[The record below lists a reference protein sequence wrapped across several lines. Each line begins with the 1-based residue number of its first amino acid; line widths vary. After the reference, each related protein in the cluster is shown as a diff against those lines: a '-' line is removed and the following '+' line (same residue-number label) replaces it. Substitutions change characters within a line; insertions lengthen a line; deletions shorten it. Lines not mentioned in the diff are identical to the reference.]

1 MPSFGLSS
9 KAEDSD
15 TIGKFGLGM
24 KSVFHLCEAFFF
36 RATSNGYRCKEVLN
50 PWSGTT
56 EGSVKSL
63 HGDWDEVEDVD
74 FRAIEEEVAIAT
86 GRIPLSSHPV
96 NFLLWLPLRRRAHGR
111 LIDGRTSG
119 FIIDEFPGDETPALS
134 FLSDSSLGSR
144 LASLLPLL
152 CSVRCIRVWLPAT
165 RDRGWTLQHEATL
178 TDDAQRPSRKLSQS
192 AASIRGV
199 VAVAGT
205 DSNRDV
211 RFAGCQSHEWTSN
224 LQRLHNHEYWPSSWV
239 RNELGV
245 TSRVSDPAEPH
256 SAAVFDR
263 VIGDDPGTLTIR
275 WAVFLPVETGF
286 EEVPLE
292 SAITKFRYTLTLH
305 GYFFVDAGRQRI
317 GGTEGG
323 MSSSPESGPA
333 DERELRTR
341 WNAELSE
348 AGTLRHVIPALAR
361 FVDGTDLPDTEIT
374 ALTAG
379 IQRSTLWKRHSKV
392 ITADHAWVCRMDAS
406 GAIWTIISSRC
417 DTLPLPSPPR
427 TDPARPWRVF
437 PTLDDVAGE
446 RKLIEHG
453 APHLLP
459 GSVGQWNEDSLAA
472 LLRGV
477 DVDFSFRG
485 SGGAG
490 YLVDFLASMSELQV
504 KSPGVQSALI
514 HLLRSALRVHGARG
528 LRSISARVSALAGS
542 IRLERRLRL
551 QCRDDFLSEQL
562 ALENTDSLVW
572 PAELDCRKD
581 DGIAKLGVDDAVA
594 LLRVVEAAL
603 TAAEKADDSDACEA
617 ARHAAEGLLRNTSMA
632 ERPEA
637 IRRVRELRVLTTYDA
652 TSGRLESVAPA
663 DLTAAASEHRLF
675 RQQQGVTLDQR
686 AGHARALQRTVPSAR
701 VYVVTTEI
709 ATLVFSDSGTAIPPC
724 HGQAVLHMLA
734 SRPWPLGDIE
744 ARFTLIEKVGNPD
757 GDLAATRGLR
767 YLLHAN
773 PEHHWGDQPLW
784 VEREGTE
791 PVWRKVWSR
800 LQRGVDREWS
810 VLDVRLAYALPRA
823 LWTRLGIREI
833 GPSEVLCELAR
844 SGVDFLAGVPLTESE
859 CEIVLSAEMD
869 DALWC
874 ELPLHLTVDGELVSI
889 RRSATFLDGGL
900 PLDADLLSDVNLL
913 RPSEST
919 RIRRRQER
927 LFKTIGPAHAQ
938 ELALRAKRPDAYWRL
953 ILDTL
958 DSQGKKVPEG
968 DRLALLRGTAW
979 IPLATEGA
987 VAPQDVIDLPKI
999 EEDVHRLVVE
1009 AGVFACPGLL
1019 NQEFREHPQYCIVR
1033 RHCFA
1038 RDGTGVEQLCLLLEE
1053 TNRYSIGSISSLPFD
1068 SDKFGV
1074 AVELM
1079 AGLPVEGG
1087 VRGWRLL
1094 ATIRTALGN
1103 ETALRICKDALMR
1116 PIAIER
1122 VCQVLGWLSDQ
1133 TSLAVVR
1140 MIHGTYLS
1148 LLAAE
1153 EDARSFLAG
1162 LRLLAADG
1170 RWRPAE
1176 ELCYGY
1182 EGIARSS
1189 VLDEAQARI
1198 LANVLTRGKG
1208 ESPSERSG
1216 FGEESSGDSRAASG
1230 VIQHYFS
1237 AWQGRGLEPLIG
1249 TFILLLGNG
1258 EGVRK
1263 QARALLSPHSVERA
1277 LSRIPWPN
1285 ENLRHDGTTG
1295 WLSGLGLESAIDRL
1309 RFAVGIRRDENEMVT
1324 SILGESIRVPLDE
1337 EFDSVLVG
1345 KPRYARLKGDRY
1357 EVAIALRWID
1367 PHTETE
1373 ERLSALLKRTV
1384 ELLLFRVY
1392 DRRHVDLD
1400 PLWGELRATEQFDID
1415 IARRLVLEDVPL
1427 YLRQLG
1433 AARDPDVRQLLT
1445 MIDEARHRTE
1455 EFRGTDEEAKYREKR
1470 DSALEALQTRLETDE
1485 RVQDAVLAST
1495 RRRLRHYQ
1503 YRVDSVPF
1511 ELFTNADDALRELE
1525 EIEAYPSKPGDPDT
1539 PSIPRELRRVVV
1551 SCEDEFVA
1559 LLHWGRPVNWP
1570 GKGSFP
1576 GAERGYHRDLQKMLV
1591 LSASDKQLDD
1601 DPVSSR
1607 AETGKFGLGFKSV
1620 LLACDR
1626 PVIVSG
1632 RLQSEVVGGLVPCR
1646 ITDASRFRRILER
1659 ESPGGAHRGTLMGLP
1674 VTGPDRDGMLDRF
1687 FRLAGVL
1694 CVFARSVRE
1703 IVHVTQTGERHVFG
1717 WWPVP
1722 ISKVSGLEHGSLS
1735 LPGNTHNGR
1744 LRLIRAALHE
1754 GDVLFALDSKGV
1766 CRLPSWI
1773 PSVWATGP
1781 TDEGGFLGFAV
1792 NASFDVDPG
1801 RANLS
1806 ANNERNQSLATR
1818 LGESLVGVLAAL
1830 YSATSGSWSV
1840 VAQELDFEDS
1850 ASDYDFWDSIWS
1862 LMSESISG
1870 GSETRTLQIAKAFV
1884 RGSLGE
1890 FAKQAAIV
1898 PSGLKGG
1905 SRTLIR
1911 AVDAR
1916 HVLTGALAEKRVL
1929 AALTEWSPFNARVSV
1944 ANAVSPRVAKELR
1957 AVVPGL
1963 SQMPARLVSV
1973 SLETVVSWLAE
1984 GDAQVQPDDASV
1996 LGRVIA
2002 PLVESNEPLAADVT
2016 RDVKAAKETLIEV
2029 RFRSAAGTWAVA
2041 GTLLL
2046 EGGAGDEA
2054 RRAGFAPAASRLSP
2068 DYDAAA
2074 RRFFLFARETMTATV
2089 KQMTE
2094 WIRGADE
2101 RARQAALRY
2110 LVEGERRAEVG
2121 DALRRAG
2128 ISGTWFAGISENS
2141 RYLEGWEA
2149 REVDELIYRILPS
2162 VDEIRARA
2170 AGDLAPIPPPA
2181 LDPGSV
2187 LPRIRDWWDE
2197 EAEQRLIDYGQ
2208 RIYPNGRRPNLA
2220 LRNDGSFHREDWLAV
2235 FALGS
2240 FHRMGW
2246 GTDHQHRTFLEECFQ
2261 NGWWSTFAAPEPH
2274 ERADEW
2280 IEVLEQFI
2288 DAQVDDLKW
2297 EWWMM
2302 RFPAIY
2308 RLARRLDDYVE
2319 LFTALERTRCEVN
2332 LRKVA
2337 APRIDP
2343 GLAGGGIDA
2352 PPLALGLGICF
2363 VIRELSRYGILR
2375 NPLLWEHAYVPT
2387 GAVRDLLGEFGESVQ
2402 EDGDGTGSREIY
2414 QFLGRYL
2421 PEEEITFGGAFDIPL
2436 RTIAHDTNL
2445 QLRLLGRTVRRSDE
2459 RD

>member
-1 MPSFGLSS
+1 
-9 KAEDSD
+9 
-15 TIGKFGLGM
+15 
-24 KSVFHLCEAFFF
+24 
-36 RATSNGYRCKEVLN
+36 
-50 PWSGTT
+50 
-56 EGSVKSL
+56 
-63 HGDWDEVEDVD
+63 
-74 FRAIEEEVAIAT
+74 
-86 GRIPLSSHPV
+86 
-96 NFLLWLPLRRRAHGR
+96 
-111 LIDGRTSG
+111 
-119 FIIDEFPGDETPALS
+119 
-134 FLSDSSLGSR
+134 
-144 LASLLPLL
+144 
-152 CSVRCIRVWLPAT
+152 
-165 RDRGWTLQHEATL
+165 
-178 TDDAQRPSRKLSQS
+178 
-192 AASIRGV
+192 
-199 VAVAGT
+199 
-205 DSNRDV
+205 
-211 RFAGCQSHEWTSN
+211 
-224 LQRLHNHEYWPSSWV
+224 
-239 RNELGV
+239 
-245 TSRVSDPAEPH
+245 
-256 SAAVFDR
+256 
-263 VIGDDPGTLTIR
+263 
-275 WAVFLPVETGF
+275 
-286 EEVPLE
+286 
-292 SAITKFRYTLTLH
+292 
-305 GYFFVDAGRQRI
+305 
-317 GGTEGG
+317 
-323 MSSSPESGPA
+323 
-333 DERELRTR
+333 
-341 WNAELSE
+341 
-348 AGTLRHVIPALAR
+348 
-361 FVDGTDLPDTEIT
+361 
-374 ALTAG
+374 
-379 IQRSTLWKRHSKV
+379 
-392 ITADHAWVCRMDAS
+392 
-406 GAIWTIISSRC
+406 
-417 DTLPLPSPPR
+417 
-427 TDPARPWRVF
+427 
-437 PTLDDVAGE
+437 
-446 RKLIEHG
+446 
-453 APHLLP
+453 
-459 GSVGQWNEDSLAA
+459 
-472 LLRGV
+472 
-477 DVDFSFRG
+477 
-485 SGGAG
+485 
-490 YLVDFLASMSELQV
+490 MSELQV
-504 KSPGVQSALI
+504 KSPRVQSALI

-528 LRSISARVSALAGS
+528 LRSVSARVSALAGS
-542 IRLERRLRL
+542 IRPERRLRL

-572 PAELDCRKD
+572 PAELDCRKNE
-581 DGIAKLGVDDAVA
+581 GIAKLGVDDAVA

-603 TAAEKADDSDACEA
+603 TAAEKVDDSDACEA
-617 ARHAAEGLLRNTSMA
+617 ARHAAEGLLRNTAVA

-652 TSGRLESVAPA
+652 TSGRLESAAPA
-663 DLTAAASEHRLF
+663 DLAAAASEHRLF

-709 ATLVFSDSGTAIPPC
+709 ATLVFPGSEIAIPPC
-724 HGQAVLHMLA
+724 DGQAVLRTLA
-734 SRPWPLGDIE
+734 SRPWSLGDIE
-744 ARFTLIEKVGNPD
+744 ARVALIEKVGSPD
-757 GDLAATRGLR
+757 DDLAATRGLR

-773 PEHHWGDQPLW
+773 PEHHWDDEPLW

-800 LQRGVDREWS
+800 LQRGVDREWG

-823 LWTRLGIREI
+823 LWIRLGIREI

-844 SGVDFLAGVPLTESE
+844 SGVDFLAGVPLTEPE

-874 ELPLHLTVDGELVSI
+874 ELPLHLTVDGELVAI
-889 RRSATFLDGGL
+889 RRSATFLDGGI
-900 PLDADLLSDVNLL
+900 PLDADLLSDVHLL

-927 LFKTIGPAHAQ
+927 LLKTIGPAHAQ
-938 ELALRAKRPDAYWRL
+938 ELALRAKRPEAYWRL

-1009 AGVFACPGLL
+1009 TGVFACPGQL
-1019 NQEFREHPQYCIVR
+1019 NQQFREHPQYCIVR

-1038 RDGTGVEQLCLLLEE
+1038 RDGTGVDQLCLLLEDS
-1053 TNRYSIGSISSLPFD
+1053 NRYSIGSFNSLPFD

-1103 ETALRICKDALMR
+1103 ETALRICKDALTR

-1122 VCQVLGWLSDQ
+1122 VYQVLGWLSDQ
-1133 TSLAVVR
+1133 MPRAVVR
-1140 MIHGTYLS
+1140 KIHGAYLS

-1153 EDARSFLAG
+1153 EDARNLLAG

-1198 LANVLTRGKG
+1198 LANVLTRGQG
-1208 ESPSERSG
+1208 GSPSERCG
-1216 FGEESSGDSRAASG
+1216 FGEESSGDSRAASD
-1230 VIQHYFS
+1230 VVQHYFS
-1237 AWQGRGLEPLIG
+1237 AWQGRGLESLIG
-1249 TFILLLGNG
+1249 TFVLLLGNG

-1263 QARALLSPHSVERA
+1263 QACELLAPHSMERA
-1277 LSRIPWPN
+1277 LSRIPWQR
-1285 ENLRHDGTTG
+1285 ENLRHDGTSS
-1295 WLSGLGLESAIDRL
+1295 WLSGFGLESAIDRL
-1309 RFAVGIRRDENEMVT
+1309 RFAVRIRRDENEMVT
-1324 SILGESIRVPLDE
+1324 SILGASIRVPLDE

-1345 KPRYARLKGDRY
+1345 KPRYARLEGDRY

-1367 PHTETE
+1367 PHAETE
-1373 ERLSALLKRTV
+1373 ERLSELLKRTV

-1392 DRRHVDLD
+1392 DRRQV

-1415 IARRLVLEDVPL
+1415 IARRLILEDVPL

-1433 AARDPDVRQLLT
+1433 VARDPDVRQLLT
-1445 MIDEARHRTE
+1445 MIDEARHRAE
-1455 EFRGTDEEAKYREKR
+1455 EFRGTDEQAKYREER
-1470 DSALEALQTRLETDE
+1470 DFALEALQTRLETDD
-1485 RVQDAVLAST
+1485 RVQSAVLSST

-1511 ELFTNADDALRELE
+1511 ELFTNADDALGELE
-1525 EIEAYPSKPGDPDT
+1525 EIEAYPSRPGDPDT
-1539 PSIPRELRRVVV
+1539 PSIPQELRRVVV

-1576 GAERGYHRDLQKMLV
+1576 GRERGYHRDLQKMLV

-1601 DPVSSR
+1601 GPVSSR

-1632 RLQSEVVGGLVPCR
+1632 RLQAEVVGGLVPCP
-1646 ITDASRFRRILER
+1646 ITDASRFRRTLER
-1659 ESPGGAHRGTLMGLP
+1659 ESPGGTHRGTLVGMP
-1674 VTGPDRDGMLDRF
+1674 VTGSDRDGMLDRF

-1703 IVHVTQTGERHVFG
+1703 IVHVTQSGARHVFG
-1717 WWPVP
+1717 WRPVP
-1722 ISKVSGLEHGSLS
+1722 ISKVPGLEHGSLS
-1735 LPGNTHNGR
+1735 LPGNTHTGR

-1781 TDEGGFLGFAV
+1781 TDEGGSLGFAL

-1850 ASDYDFWDSIWS
+1850 ASDYDFWESIWS

-1870 GSETRTLQIAKAFV
+1870 GSETRTEQIARVFV
-1884 RGSLGE
+1884 RRSLGE

-1898 PSGLKGG
+1898 PSGLKRG
-1905 SRTLIR
+1905 SRTLLR

-1929 AALTEWSPFNARVSV
+1929 EALTEWSPFNARVSV

-1963 SQMPARLVSV
+1963 PQMSTRLVSV

-1984 GDAQVQPDDASV
+1984 GDARVQPDDASV
-1996 LGRVIA
+1996 LGRAIA

-2016 RDVKAAKETLIEV
+2016 RDVKAAKEILSEV

-2068 DYDAAA
+2068 DYDDAA
-2074 RRFFLFARETMTATV
+2074 RRFFRFARETMTATV
-2089 KQMTE
+2089 EQMTE

-2110 LVEGERRAEVG
+2110 LVEGERRAQVG

-2149 REVDELIYRILPS
+2149 REINELIYRILPS
-2162 VDEIRARA
+2162 IDEIRARA
-2170 AGDLAPIPPPA
+2170 GGDSAPIPPPA
-2181 LDPGSV
+2181 LDPRSV

-2197 EAEQRLIDYGQ
+2197 EAEQRLIDYEQ

-2220 LRNDGSFHREDWLAV
+2220 LRSDGSFHREDWLAV

-2246 GTDHQHRTFLEECFQ
+2246 GTDHQHRTFLEECLQ

-2308 RLARRLDDYVE
+2308 RLARRLDDYVD
-2319 LFTALERTRCEVN
+2319 LFTALDRTRCEVN

-2363 VIRELSRYGILR
+2363 VIRELSRYGVLR
-2375 NPLLWEHAYVPT
+2375 NALLWEHAYVPT
-2387 GAVRDLLGEFGESVQ
+2387 GAVRDLLGEFDETVL

-2421 PEEEITFGGAFDIPL
+2421 PDDEITFGGAFDIPL
-2436 RTIAHDTNL
+2436 RTIAHDPDL
-2445 QLRLLGRTVRRSDE
+2445 QFRLLGRAIRRSGE

>member
-1 MPSFGLSS
+1 M
-9 KAEDSD
+9 
-15 TIGKFGLGM
+15 
-24 KSVFHLCEAFFF
+24 
-36 RATSNGYRCKEVLN
+36 
-50 PWSGTT
+50 
-56 EGSVKSL
+56 KSL
-63 HGDWDEVEDVD
+63 HGDWDEVGDAD
-74 FRAIEEEVAIAT
+74 FRAIEEEVANAT

-96 NFLLWLPLRRRAHGR
+96 NFLLWLPLRCRAHGR
-111 LIDGRTSG
+111 LLDGRASG
-119 FIIDEFPGDETPALS
+119 FIIDEFPGDEIPALP
-134 FLSDSSLGSR
+134 FLRDSSVGSR

-152 CSVRCIRVWLPAT
+152 RSVCCVRVWLPET
-165 RDRGWTLQHEATL
+165 KDRGWALRHEATL
-178 TDDAQRPSRKLSQS
+178 TDDAQRPSRDLSQS
-192 AASIRGV
+192 ATSIRGV
-199 VAVAGT
+199 VAVTGT
-205 DSNRDV
+205 DSARDV
-211 RFAGCQSHEWTSN
+211 RFAGCQSYEWTSD
-224 LQRLHNHEYWPSSWV
+224 LQRLRDHEYWPSSWV

-245 TSRVSDPAEPH
+245 SSRVPDKAEPH

-286 EEVPLE
+286 EEVPLG
-292 SAITKFRYTLTLH
+292 SAATKFRYTLTLH

-317 GGTEGG
+317 EGVEG
-323 MSSSPESGPA
+323 EMSSYPESEPA
-333 DERELRTR
+333 DERELRTH
-341 WNAELSE
+341 WNAELAE
-348 AGTLRHVIPALAR
+348 ARALRHVIPALAR
-361 FVDGTDLPDTEIT
+361 FVDGADLADTEIT
-374 ALTAG
+374 VLTAS
-379 IQRSTLWKRHSKV
+379 IQRSALWKRHV
-392 ITADHAWVCRMDAS
+392 RAITANYAWVCRMDAS
-406 GAIWTIISSRC
+406 GAIWTIISGRS

-427 TDPARPWRVF
+427 RDPARPWRVF
-437 PTLDDVAGE
+437 PKLDDVAGE

-459 GSVGQWNEDSLAA
+459 GSVGQWNEDSLAE

-504 KSPGVQSALI
+504 KSPRVQSALI
-514 HLLRSALRVHGARG
+514 RLLRSALRVHGARG
-528 LRSISARVSALAGS
+528 LRSISARVSVLASS
-542 IRLERRLRL
+542 IGPERRLRL
-551 QCRDDFLSEQL
+551 QCRDDSLIEQL

-594 LLRVVEAAL
+594 LLRVVETAL
-603 TAAEKADDSDACEA
+603 TAAEKSDDSDAYEA
-617 ARHAAEGLLRNTSMA
+617 ARHAAEGLLRNTAMA

-663 DLTAAASEHRLF
+663 DLTAAAYEHHLF

-686 AGHARALQRTVPSAR
+686 TGHARALQRTVPSTR
-701 VYVVTTEI
+701 VYVVTTET
-709 ATLVFSDSGTAIPPC
+709 ATLVLPDSGTEIPPC
-724 HGQAVLHMLA
+724 NGQAVLHMLA
-734 SRPWPLGDIE
+734 SQPWPLGDIE
-744 ARFTLIEKVGNPD
+744 ARMALIEKVGNPD
-757 GDLAATRGLR
+757 DDLAATRGLR

-773 PEHHWGDQPLW
+773 PEHHWDDDPLW

-800 LQRGVDREWS
+800 LQRGVEREWS

-844 SGVDFLAGVPLTESE
+844 SGVDYLAGVPLTESE

-927 LFKTIGPAHAQ
+927 LLKTIGPAHAR
-938 ELALRAKRPDAYWRL
+938 ELALRAKRPEAYWRL

-958 DSQGKKVPEG
+958 DSQGKRVPEG
-968 DRLALLRGTAW
+968 DRLALLRSTAW

-1009 AGVFACPGLL
+1009 AGVFACPGQL
-1019 NQEFREHPQYCIVR
+1019 NQQFREHPQYCIVR

-1038 RDGTGVEQLCLLLEE
+1038 RDGTGVDQLCLLLENS
-1053 TNRYSIGSISSLPFD
+1053 NRYSIGSFNSLPFD

-1087 VRGWRLL
+1087 IRGWRLL

-1116 PIAIER
+1116 PIAIEG
-1122 VCQVLGWLSDQ
+1122 VYHVLGWLSDQ
-1133 TSLAVVR
+1133 TSRAVVR
-1140 MIHGTYLS
+1140 KIHGAYLS

-1153 EDARSFLAG
+1153 EDVRNLLAG

-1189 VLDEAQARI
+1189 VLDEVQARI
-1198 LANVLTRGKG
+1198 LANVLARGQG

-1216 FGEESSGDSRAASG
+1216 FSEESSSDSRAASH
-1230 VIQHYFS
+1230 VVQHYFS

-1249 TFILLLGNG
+1249 TFVLLLGNG

-1263 QARALLSPHSVERA
+1263 QACELLAPHSAERV
-1277 LSRIPWPN
+1277 LSRIPWQK
-1285 ENLRHDGTTG
+1285 ENLRHDGTSG

-1309 RFAVGIRRDENEMVT
+1309 RFAVRIRRDENEMVT

-1337 EFDSVLVG
+1337 EFESVLVG

-1357 EVAIALRWID
+1357 EVAIALRWTD

-1392 DRRHVDLD
+1392 DRRQVDLD

-1415 IARRLVLEDVPL
+1415 IARRLILEDVPL

-1433 AARDPDVRQLLT
+1433 AARDPDVRQVLT
-1445 MIDEARHRTE
+1445 MIDEARHRAE
-1455 EFRGTDEEAKYREKR
+1455 EFRGTDERTKYREKR
-1470 DSALEALQTRLETDE
+1470 DRAIEALQTRLETDE
-1485 RVQDAVLAST
+1485 RIQTAVLASV

-1511 ELFTNADDALRELE
+1511 ELFTNADDALLELE
-1525 EIEAYPSKPGDPDT
+1525 EIEAYPSKPDDPDS
-1539 PSIPRELRRVVV
+1539 PSIPEKLRRIVV

-1559 LLHWGRPVNWP
+1559 FLHWGRPINWQ
-1570 GKGSFP
+1570 GMGGFP
-1576 GAERGYHRDLQKMLV
+1576 GRERGYHRDLQKMLV

-1601 DPVSSR
+1601 EPVSSR
-1607 AETGKFGLGFKSV
+1607 PETGKFGLGFKSV

-1632 RLQSEVVGGLVPCR
+1632 RLQAEVVGGLVPCAV
-1646 ITDASRFRRILER
+1646 TDASRFRRILER
-1659 ESPGGAHRGTLMGLP
+1659 ESPGGTHRGTLIGMPL
-1674 VTGPDRDGMLDRF
+1674 TGSDPDRMLNRF
-1687 FRLAGVL
+1687 LRLAGIL
-1694 CVFARSVRE
+1694 CAFGRSVRK
-1703 IVHVTQTGERHVFG
+1703 IVHVTQAGERHVFE
-1717 WWPVP
+1717 WRPVP
-1722 ISKVSGLEHGSLS
+1722 ISKAKGLEHGSLS
-1735 LPGNTHNGR
+1735 FPGNTRSDR
-1744 LRLIRAALHE
+1744 LQLIRAALPE

-1766 CRLPSWI
+1766 CPLPSWI

-1781 TDEGGFLGFAV
+1781 TDEGGSLGFAL

-1806 ANNERNQSLATR
+1806 ANNERNQLLATR
-1818 LGESLVGVLAAL
+1818 LGGSLAGVLAAL
-1830 YSATSGSWSV
+1830 YPATSSSWSV
-1840 VAQELDFEDS
+1840 VAQELDFECS
-1850 ASDYDFWDSIWS
+1850 ASDYEFWDSIWS
-1862 LMSESISG
+1862 LMAGSISG
-1870 GSETRTLQIAKAFV
+1870 GSETQAGRIARAFV
-1884 RGSLGE
+1884 DAALGDL
-1890 FAKQAAIV
+1890 AQQTAIV
-1898 PSGLKGG
+1898 PNGLPSE
-1905 SRTLIR
+1905 SRTLLR
-1911 AVDAR
+1911 AVDAK
-1916 HVLTGALAEKRVL
+1916 HVLTGAIAEKRVL
-1929 AALTEWSPFNARVSV
+1929 EALTEWSLFNTRVSV
-1944 ANAVSPRVAKELR
+1944 ANAVSPRVARELR
-1957 AVVPGL
+1957 SIVPGL
-1963 SQMPARLVSV
+1963 QQKSVSLVSV
-1973 SLETVVSWLAE
+1973 NLESVAGWVAE
-1984 GDAQVQPDDASV
+1984 GDARVQPEDASA
-1996 LGRVIA
+1996 LGRAIA
-2002 PLVESNEPLAADVT
+2002 PLVESNEPLAADIA
-2016 RDVKAAKETLIEV
+2016 RDVDAAKETLSEV
-2029 RFRSAAGTWAVA
+2029 RFRSAAGPWVPSEA
-2041 GTLLL
+2041 LLL
-2046 EGGAGDEA
+2046 EGSTGDEA
-2054 RRAGFAPAASRLSP
+2054 RRVAFAPAASRLSL
-2068 DYDAAA
+2068 DYDDAA
-2074 RRFFLFARETMTATV
+2074 RRFFRFARGAMAATV
-2089 KQMTE
+2089 EQMTE

-2101 RARQAALRY
+2101 HARHAALRY
-2110 LVEGERRAEVG
+2110 LVEGERRAHVG

-2128 ISGTWFAGISENS
+2128 ISGTWLAEVGENS

-2149 REVDELIYRILPS
+2149 RDVNELIYRILPPI
-2162 VDEIRARA
+2162 DQIRVRA
-2170 AGDLAPIPPPA
+2170 GGDPALMRQPA

-2197 EAEQRLIDYGQ
+2197 DAWQRLIDYEQ
-2208 RIYPNGRRPNLA
+2208 RIYPNGRRPDLA
-2220 LRNDGSFHREDWLAV
+2220 LRSDGSFNREDWLTV

-2246 GTDHQHRTFLEECFQ
+2246 GTDSQHRRFLEVCLQ

-2288 DAQVDDLKW
+2288 DAQVDDLRW

-2308 RLARRLDDYVE
+2308 RIARRLDDYVE
-2319 LFTALERTRCEVN
+2319 LFTGLDRTTYEVN
-2332 LRKVA
+2332 LREVA
-2337 APRIDP
+2337 APRVDS
-2343 GLAGGGIDA
+2343 GLSGGGIDA

-2387 GAVRDLLGEFGESVQ
+2387 GAVRDLLGEFDEAVH
-2402 EDGDGTGSREIY
+2402 EDGNGTGSREIH

-2421 PEEEITFGGAFDIPL
+2421 SEEEITFGGAFDIPL
-2436 RTIAHDTNL
+2436 RAIVHDPGL
-2445 QLRLLGRTVRRSDE
+2445 QFRLLGRTVRRSGE